1 MDVTNAEQ
9 AKSALHSYV
18 EAEIQPEEPLLIE
31 KVPINEEAL
40 QDKTGSIIG
49 QINKRI
55 RLERHM
61 V

>member
-9 AKSALHSYV
+9 AKSALHSYI

-55 RLERHM
+55 RLERYM

>member
-9 AKSALHSYV
+9 AKSALHSYI

-55 RLERHM
+55 WLEGHM